1 MKLEEGFKFEN
12 ISSNEMIIIEALRT
26 LKPFEQVII
35 TADKQG
41 KIDNYLMIKSSKII
55 LNHREPF
62 YVA

>member
-55 LNHREPF
+55 LNDREPF